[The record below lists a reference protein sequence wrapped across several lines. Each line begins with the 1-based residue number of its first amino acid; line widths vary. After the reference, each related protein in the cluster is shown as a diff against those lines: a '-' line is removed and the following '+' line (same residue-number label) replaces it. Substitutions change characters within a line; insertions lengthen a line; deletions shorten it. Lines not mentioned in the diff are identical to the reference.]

1 MKYIFIIISL
11 TFCSHSYSNNETFTV
26 GNTNFIHLINED
38 SIWWFEDHLNKKF
51 ITTGMNHVDE
61 GPILF
66 NEINKSWMKKN
77 LEMIFNRLGVG

>member
-51 ITTGMNHVDE
+51 ITTNESCDE
-61 GPILF
+61 A
-66 NEINKSWMKKN
+66 N
-77 LEMIFNRLGVG
+77 LTRLIKG